1 MLYVQQAIDNLSVET
16 FFELP
21 LVRQHR
27 SLDVLD
33 RALEEYPYLLSLPTL
48 HQRLAALW
56 RVGITQEDRDEI
68 LHHKV
73 KEVLSNTQIV
83 MESLGM
89 KPPLIAIFDPAFAI
103 VKTGVMTTQTTN

>member
-1 MLYVQQAIDNLSVET
+1 MLYLQQAIDNLSVET
-16 FFELP
+16 FYELP
-21 LVRQHR
+21 LVKQHR

-33 RALEEYPYLLSLPTL
+33 RALEYPYLLSLSTL

-56 RVGITQEDRDEI
+56 RVGITQENRDEI

-89 KPPLIAIFDPAFAI
+89 KPPLIAILDPALGV
-103 VKTGVMTTQTTN
+103 VKTEVVTTQTAN